1 MAAMK
6 WMLAAALIL
15 LNAGAASAQLSGDAQ
30 RAADAYRT
38 AVLAA
43 EVGGAGRIERAFEAL
58 TAVRDTLLQGTQLQS
73 LNDAAFV
80 RLVSQLRGV
89 IISRRETQFVQPDV
103 TYYAH
108 LANTKGD
115 AADKAFFTAL
125 KATYPDSIWP
135 VYLQRQTDTGG
146 CTRFGSLSLVE
157 TYGVWAQFKQRFPTR
172 YQDAVSDETEA
183 IFELLT
189 DGTCACGSIPDVVR
203 ELTAFNTRFS
213 SSPVT
218 TEVESRLRDL
228 AAGPSGIRASCRAQ

>member
-1 MAAMK
+1 MK
-6 WMLAAALIL
+6 SMLAAVLVVV
-15 LNAGAASAQLSGDAQ
+15 NAVAASAQLTGDAQ

-38 AVLAA
+38 AVVAA
-43 EVGGAGRIERAFEAL
+43 EAGGAGKIERAFEAL
-58 TAVRDTLLQGTQLQS
+58 TAVRDSLLQGTQLQS
-73 LNDAAFV
+73 LNDAEYA

-115 AADKAFFTAL
+115 AGDKSFFAAL

-135 VYLQRQTDTGG
+135 VYLQRQTDAGG

-157 TYGVWAQFKQRFPTR
+157 TYGVWAQFKQRFPSR

-183 IFELLT
+183 IFELVT
-189 DGTCACGSIPDVVR
+189 DGTCACGGVPDVVR
-203 ELTAFNTRFS
+203 ELTAFNARFP
-213 SSPVT
+213 SSPIT

-228 AAGPSGIRASCRAQ
+228 AAGPSGIRASCRAR